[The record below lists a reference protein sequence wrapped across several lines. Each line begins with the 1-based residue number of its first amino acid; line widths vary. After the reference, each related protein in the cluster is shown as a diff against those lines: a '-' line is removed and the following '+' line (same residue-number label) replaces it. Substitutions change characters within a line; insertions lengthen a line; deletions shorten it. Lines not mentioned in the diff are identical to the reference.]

1 MSGKAMED
9 DPHLFLFCGAHVGV
23 GSSMDHDLASFV
35 YLTTS
40 SGVVDNRADKSVNWI
55 QLCWQALF
63 FWFSLIVEPGSPA
76 LQADSLVSEPPGKPQ

>member
-23 GSSMDHDLASFV
+23 GSSMDHDLASYV

-40 SGVVDNRADKSVNWI
+40 SGVVDNRADKSVN
-55 QLCWQALF
+55 
-63 FWFSLIVEPGSPA
+63 
-76 LQADSLVSEPPGKPQ
+76 